1 MSVATVSRCV
11 HVICESIASLPVQY
25 MKVSNGIYVED
36 KQDPLHYMMTV
47 EPCMN
52 MNAHDFW
59 YGLVRQLLFYG
70 NAYIFP
76 RYDLFGDLSELVLCG
91 RRTVAHDTMN
101 GTYTIND
108 TFNGVCGTYGEKE
121 VIHVMANS
129 KDGLTSHGIV
139 VDAWLAINTTHAG
152 DVETKN
158 RFVNGG
164 NVRGF
169 VTNDKGV
176 TGFGQVQDDE
186 LQNLAVSL
194 DDQFGSGHHI
204 CSLPGDSD
212 FKQVSMS
219 STDMQFLES
228 RKFQI
233 DEICRFFGVNPSFAF
248 SGSSTNYKDAEQA
261 YTNFLTFTLNP
272 YLRRIETE
280 LNRKLVPRKMC
291 CRRVFRFDR
300 SGIYAMDQ
308 QSKADYF
315 KKMLEIGAMTAN
327 EIRAKENLPSVE
339 GGDTPLVSANLLPLD
354 TIREAKGITK
364 TEPKNGGTAD

>member
-1 MSVATVSRCV
+1 MAVATVNRCV
-11 HVICESIASLPVQY
+11 NIICESIASLAMQY
-25 MKVSNGIYVED
+25 MKISNGIYVED
-36 KQDPLHYMMTV
+36 REAPLHYLVTV
-47 EPCMN
+47 QPCAN

-59 YGLVRQLLFYG
+59 YGVARQLLFYG

-76 RYDLFGDLSELVLCG
+76 RYDIFGDLSELVLCG
-91 RRTVAHDTMN
+91 GRTVGHDVLN
-101 GTYTIND
+101 GTYTICD
-108 TFNGVCGTYGEKE
+108 TYNGVSGTYGEGE
-121 VIHVMANS
+121 IIHIMANS
-129 KDGLTSHGIV
+129 RDGLHSHGVV
-139 VDAWLAINTTHAG
+139 VDAWLAISTTYAG
-152 DVETKN
+152 DLETKN

-186 LQNLAVSL
+186 LSNLAMSL
-194 DDQFGSGHHI
+194 DDQFSRGSKI

-228 RKFQI
+228 RKFQV
-233 DEICRFFGVNPSFAF
+233 DEICRYFGVNPSFAF
-248 SGSSTNYKDAEQA
+248 ASSSTNYKDAEQA

-280 LNRKLVPRKMC
+280 LNRKLVPRALC
-291 CRRVFRFDR
+291 CKRIFRFDR

-308 QSKADYF
+308 LSKADYF
-315 KKMLEIGAMTAN
+315 KKMQEIGAMTVN
-327 EIRAKENLPSVE
+327 EIRAKENLPSVD
-339 GGDTPLVSANLLPLD
+339 GGDVPLVSANL
-354 TIREAKGITK
+354 K
-364 TEPKNGGTAD
+364 TLKEMEVPKDENI

>member
-36 KQDPLHYMMTV
+36 KQDPFHYMMTV

-91 RRTVAHDTMN
+91 RRTVAHDVMN

-108 TFNGVCGTYGEKE
+108 TFNGVCGTYGERE
-121 VIHVMANS
+121 VIHIMANS

-139 VDAWLAINTTHAG
+139 VDAWLAINTAHAG

-248 SGSSTNYKDAEQA
+248 SGGSTNYKDAEQA

-280 LNRKLVPRKMC
+280 LNRKLVPRSMC

-308 QSKADYF
+308 QSKAVYF
-315 KKMLEIGAMTAN
+315 KKMMEIGAMTAN
-327 EIRAKENLPSVE
+327 EIRAKENMPSVE
-339 GGDTPLVSANLLPLD
+339 GGDIPLVSANLLPLD
-354 TIREAKGITK
+354 TIREAKGISA
-364 TEPKNGGTAD
+364 EPKNGGSND